1 MGYSSLSTS
10 RGDGNGSN
18 CVPKK
23 YNAANSI
30 ATYLPREGP
39 ETLQPTIKL
48 LVLVVCIAT
57 YLPREGPETRRHRMQ
72 ARSYRQY
79 SYQSPSRGAGNI
91 SFTKSS

>member
-30 ATYLPREGP
+30 APYLPREGP

>member
-79 SYQSPSRGAGNI
+79 SYQSPSRGAGN
-91 SFTKSS
+91 

>member
-48 LVLVVCIAT
+48 LVLVVCIAP
-57 YLPREGPETRRHRMQ
+57 YLPREGPETTHVFSTLFLLFRIAPYLPREG
-72 ARSYRQY
+72 
-79 SYQSPSRGAGNI
+79 PE
-91 SFTKSS
+91 TD